1 MNVTE
6 TYKIKNAE
14 MKYEILGI
22 NNVFIKSLDGLKS
35 DMYSKFSRINTQLI
49 MIKQNLNVNMEDLVP
64 ESLSKMKD
72 PIIKAL
78 RENNVKIH
86 QRGEN
91 QENRISVLES
101 DLNEQYQY
109 NSCNNL
115 DIQGI
120 PGSVSDYKL

>member
-1 MNVTE
+1 MNLTE
-6 TYKIKNAE
+6 TYKTKNAE

-49 MIKQNLNVNMEDLVP
+49 MIKQNLNVSMEDLVP

-78 RENNVKIH
+78 RENNAKIH
-86 QRGEN
+86 RRG
-91 QENRISVLES
+91 
-101 DLNEQYQY
+101 
-109 NSCNNL
+109 
-115 DIQGI
+115 
-120 PGSVSDYKL
+120 